1 MGGQGSGRRAMA
13 APRLQEVADGVHV
26 YLQPDGSW
34 CLSNSGVLVGQRSV
48 LLIDTASTARRARAL
63 RAAVGAA
70 TSLPVQTLVNTH
82 HHGDHTY
89 GNFVFPE
96 ATIVAHALAREE
108 ILAAG
113 LQLKLIWPDVDW
125 GDIEIV
131 PPSVTFTDR
140 LTLYAGELEVQL
152 IHVGPA
158 HTTNDVVA
166 WIPARGVLFCGDIV
180 FNGQTPFCLMGSIA
194 GSLEA
199 IETLRSLGATTV
211 ASGHGA
217 VAGPEVF
224 EVNAAYLRWIQRS
237 ARAALAAGLPPLQAA
252 RETGL
257 GDFAGLLDPERVV
270 GNLHRAYA
278 EEQGA
283 PRGAPL
289 DIVSIF
295 LQMAEYNGGAMPAC
309 YA

>member
-1 MGGQGSGRRAMA
+1 MMP
-13 APRLQEVADGVHV
+13 APRLAEVAEGIHV

-34 CLSNSGVLVGQRSV
+34 CLSNSGVLLGHRSV
-48 LLIDTASTARRARAL
+48 LLIDTASTQARARAL
-63 RAAVGAA
+63 RAAVAA
-70 TSLPVQTLVNTH
+70 LTPLPVRTLVNTH

-96 ATIVAHALAREE
+96 ATIVAHDLARGE

-131 PPSVTFTDR
+131 PPDVTFAR
-140 LTLYAGELEVQL
+140 QLTLYAGELEVQL
-152 IHVGPA
+152 IYAGPA

-166 WIPARGVLFCGDIV
+166 WIPERGVVFAGDLV
-180 FNGQTPFCLMGSIA
+180 FNGGTPFCLMGSVA
-194 GSLEA
+194 GTLEA
-199 IETLRSLGATTV
+199 IGMLRALGATAV
-211 ASGHGA
+211 VSGHGG

-224 EVNAAYLRWIQRS
+224 DVNAAYLRWIQET
-237 ARAALAAGLPPLQAA
+237 ATKALAAGLSPLEAA
-252 RETGL
+252 RETDL
-257 GDFAGLLDPERVV
+257 GDFAGLLDPERIV

-278 EEQGA
+278 EKQGA

-289 DIVSIF
+289 DLLSIF
-295 LQMAEYNGGAMPAC
+295 VEMAEYNGGPMPAC